1 MKRLISIFTLAIL
14 LLTAVQPTLVFHYC
28 GGSLH
33 SVGWVNNELPK
44 SCCGGEH
51 KNCCSN
57 ETLKIATDDFQLQ
70 QQDLTAFAQLVLN
83 PVLFVLSENLF
94 LSESSGALVLQNIFP
109 PGGLAKYNTAIIHL
123 NCVYRI

>member
-1 MKRLISIFTLAIL
+1 MKRIISIYTLAIL

-33 SVGWVNNELPK
+33 SVGLAKNESPK

-57 ETLKIATDDFQLQ
+57 EILKIATDDFQLR
-70 QQDLTAFAQLVLN
+70 QQDLTEFAQLVLN

-94 LSESSGALVLQNIFP
+94 SSESSDARVLQNIFP
-109 PGGLAKYNTAIIHL
+109 PGGLAKYNAEILQL